1 MDPWIWWAIAAA
13 GLLVAEVVTGG
24 ALIFVMFAAGA
35 AIAAVVS
42 GVTGSLEW
50 SVAAFAVGSL
60 LGLVGVRP
68 IARRHMRPALT
79 MRSGAAALVGTAAV
93 VLEPV
98 DGRDGRI
105 KLAGEIWSAR
115 AFDGDSQF
123 EPGQTVYVLEIEGAT
138 ALVAE

>member
-13 GLLVAEVVTGG
+13 GLLVAEILTGG
-24 ALIFVMFAAGA
+24 ALIFAMLALGSILGGIVAGT
-35 AIAAVVS
+35 
-42 GVTGSLEW
+42 TGSLPW

-60 LGLVGVRP
+60 IGLVGVRP
-68 IARRHMRPALT
+68 IARRHLRPTASVKT
-79 MRSGAAALVGTAAV
+79 GVAALVGTSGIV
-93 VLEPV
+93 VESV

-115 AFDGDSQF
+115 SFDGESSM
-123 EPGQTVYVLEIEGAT
+123 EPGTTVWVLQIDGAT